1 MDIKKVGQVC
11 KDYRIKVLDL
21 SLTNFAKLNNENL
34 QNIHAFEQGRANNI
48 KYIYMY
54 MKQSDIYQIEVLFN
68 SLFYDVIKGG
78 FNDGKVSKW

>member
-11 KDYRIKVLDL
+11 KDYRINVLDL

-54 MKQSDIYQIEVLFN
+54 MNQSDIYQLEILFN

-78 FNDGKVSKW
+78 FNDGKVSK

>member
-1 MDIKKVGQVC
+1 MDNKKVGQIC
-11 KDYRIKVLDL
+11 KDYRINVLKL

-54 MKQSDIYQIEVLFN
+54 MKQSNIYQLEVLFN

-78 FNDGKVSKW
+78 FNDGKVSK

>member
-1 MDIKKVGQVC
+1 MDIKKVSQVC
-11 KDYRIKVLDL
+11 KDYRINVLDL
-21 SLTNFAKLNNENL
+21 SLTNFAKLNNENI

-54 MKQSDIYQIEVLFN
+54 MEQSNIHQLEVLFN

-78 FNDGKVSKW
+78 FNDGKISK

>member
-1 MDIKKVGQVC
+1 MDIKEIGKIC
-11 KDYRIKVLDL
+11 KQFRIDDLDI

-54 MKQSDIYQIEVLFN
+54 LNSCNYQQYNKLLRLLFN
-68 SLFYDVIKGG
+68 K
-78 FNDGKVSKW
+78 

>member
-1 MDIKKVGQVC
+1 MDIKKVCQIC
-11 KDYRIKVLDL
+11 KDYRINVLDL

-54 MKQSDIYQIEVLFN
+54 MEQSNIYQLEVLFN

-78 FNDGKVSKW
+78 SNDGKVSK

>member
-11 KDYRIKVLDL
+11 KDYRINVLKL

-54 MKQSDIYQIEVLFN
+54 MEQSNIYQLEVLFN
-68 SLFYDVIKGG
+68 SLFYDVIKGD
-78 FNDGKVSKW
+78 FNDGKVSK

>member
-1 MDIKKVGQVC
+1 MTIKKIGQVC
-11 KDYRIKVLDL
+11 KDYRINVLNL

-54 MKQSDIYQIEVLFN
+54 MDQSDTDQLEVLFN
-68 SLFYDVIKGG
+68 NLFYDVIKGG
-78 FNDGKVSKW
+78 FNHGKVSKW